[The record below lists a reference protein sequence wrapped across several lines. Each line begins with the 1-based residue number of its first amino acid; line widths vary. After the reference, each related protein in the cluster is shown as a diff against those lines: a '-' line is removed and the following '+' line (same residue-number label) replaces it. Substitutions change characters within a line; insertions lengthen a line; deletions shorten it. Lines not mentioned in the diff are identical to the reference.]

1 MDMIDD
7 IEENAGALY
16 AYHLAYKARNIAT
29 IFVTE
34 DMMLAIMAFRDQFTE
49 EPDAVALIGQVD
61 YIGRYD
67 DEEIEGEKMVLQ

>member
-1 MDMIDD
+1 MPEQ
-7 IEENAGALY
+7 EEYAAPLY
-16 AYHLAYKARNIAT
+16 AFHLAYKARNITT

-34 DMMLAIMAFRDQFTE
+34 DMMLAIMAFRDQFNE

-67 DEEIEGEKMVLQ
+67 DDEPEGAMVLN

>member
-1 MDMIDD
+1 MPEQ
-7 IEENAGALY
+7 EEYAAPLY
-16 AYHLAYKARNIAT
+16 AFHLAYKPRNITT

-34 DMMLAIMAFRDQFTE
+34 DMMLAIMAFRDQFNE

-67 DEEIEGEKMVLQ
+67 NDEIEGERAVLQ

>member
-1 MDMIDD
+1 MTD
-7 IEENAGALY
+7 EEGFQAPLY
-16 AYHLAYKARNIAT
+16 AFHLAYKPRNIAT

-34 DMMLAIMAFRDQFTE
+34 DMMLAIMAFRDQFNE

-67 DEEIEGEKMVLQ
+67 DDEPEGAAVLH

>member
-1 MDMIDD
+1 MPEQ
-7 IEENAGALY
+7 EEYAAPLY
-16 AYHLAYKARNIAT
+16 AFHLAYKARNITT

-34 DMMLAIMAFRDQFTE
+34 DMMLAIMAFREQFNE

-67 DEEIEGEKMVLQ
+67 DDEPEGAMVLN

>member
-1 MDMIDD
+1 MTD
-7 IEENAGALY
+7 EEGFQAPLY
-16 AYHLAYKARNIAT
+16 AFHLAYKPRNITT

-34 DMMLAIMAFRDQFTE
+34 DMMLAIMAFRDQFNE

-67 DEEIEGEKMVLQ
+67 NDEIEGERAVLQ

>member
-1 MDMIDD
+1 MTD
-7 IEENAGALY
+7 EEGFQAPLY
-16 AYHLAYKARNIAT
+16 AFHLAYKPRNIAT

-34 DMMLAIMAFRDQFTE
+34 DMMLAIMAFRDQFNE

-67 DEEIEGEKMVLQ
+67 DDEIEGEKVVLQ

>member
-1 MDMIDD
+1 MPEQ
-7 IEENAGALY
+7 EEYAAPLY
-16 AYHLAYKARNIAT
+16 AFHLAYKARNIAT

-34 DMMLAIMAFRDQFTE
+34 DMMLAIMAFRDQFNE

-67 DEEIEGEKMVLQ
+67 DEEPEGAVMLN

>member
-1 MDMIDD
+1 MPEQ
-7 IEENAGALY
+7 EEYAAPLY
-16 AYHLAYKARNIAT
+16 AFHLAYKARNIAT

-34 DMMLAIMAFRDQFTE
+34 DMMLAIMAFRDQFNE

-67 DEEIEGEKMVLQ
+67 NDEIEGERAVLQ

>member
-1 MDMIDD
+1 MPEQ
-7 IEENAGALY
+7 EEYAAPLY
-16 AYHLAYKARNIAT
+16 AFHLAYKARNITT

-34 DMMLAIMAFRDQFTE
+34 DMMLAIMAFRDQFNE

-67 DEEIEGEKMVLQ
+67 DDEIEGERAVLQ

>member
-1 MDMIDD
+1 MTDED
-7 IEENAGALY
+7 EYQAPLY

-29 IFVTE
+29 IFVAE
-34 DMMLAIMAFRDQFTE
+34 DMMLAVMAFRDQFNE

-67 DEEIEGEKMVLQ
+67 NDEIEGERAVLQ

>member
-1 MDMIDD
+1 MPEQ
-7 IEENAGALY
+7 EEEFQAPLY
-16 AYHLAYKARNIAT
+16 AFHLAYKPRNIAT

-34 DMMLAIMAFRDQFTE
+34 HMMLAIMAFRDQFTE

-67 DEEIEGEKMVLQ
+67 DDEPEGAVVLN

>member
-1 MDMIDD
+1 MTD
-7 IEENAGALY
+7 EEEFQAPLY
-16 AYHLAYKARNIAT
+16 AFHLAYKPRNITT

-67 DEEIEGEKMVLQ
+67 NDEIEGERAVLQ

>member
-1 MDMIDD
+1 MPEQ
-7 IEENAGALY
+7 EEYAAPLY
-16 AYHLAYKARNIAT
+16 AFHLAYKARNIAT

-34 DMMLAIMAFRDQFTE
+34 DMMLAIMAFRDQFNE

-67 DEEIEGEKMVLQ
+67 DEEPEGAVVFQ